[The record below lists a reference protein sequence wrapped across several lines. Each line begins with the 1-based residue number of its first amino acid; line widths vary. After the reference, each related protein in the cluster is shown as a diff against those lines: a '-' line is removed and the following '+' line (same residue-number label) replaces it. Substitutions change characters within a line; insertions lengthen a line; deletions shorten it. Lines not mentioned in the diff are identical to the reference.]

1 MNYKKIFNDPVYGFV
16 TIPFEE
22 VFNIIEHPY
31 FQRLRRIKQTGLV
44 EYVYPGALHTRFHHA
59 LGAMHLMGQAIEV
72 LQYKGVPI
80 TIVESKAAHL
90 AILLHDIGH
99 GAFSHTLEKQFV
111 NIHHETMTLL
121 FMERLN
127 EITKGT
133 LTIAIEIF
141 KGTYHKKFLHQLVSG
156 QLDVDRLDYLNRD
169 SFFTGVAEGVIGYD
183 RIIKMLTVHNG
194 ELVVEEKGIYSVER
208 FLTARRLMYWQV
220 YLHKTA
226 IVAEQMLLRIIGRA
240 KELVRAGIDI
250 QLPEPLRFFFS
261 QQVSEKDIKDNP
273 ILLDKFAQLDDC
285 DIFYIIKKFTSSE
298 DKILS
303 FLSNSLLNR
312 KLFKVENG
320 NKPFSAAYKKAIA
333 QRLTAH
339 FSASEIRYYLFEI
352 QESKSTYSANKQEE
366 ISILFK
372 DGTVKPM
379 SVCTDYDLGIKNI
392 TKHYLCYPKNIL

>member
-80 TIVESKAAHL
+80 TTSESKAAHL

-127 EITKGT
+127 EIMRGT
-133 LTIAIEIF
+133 LTTAIEIF

-240 KELVRAGIDI
+240 KELVQAGVDI
-250 QLPEPLRFFFS
+250 QLPEPIHFFFS

-273 ILLDKFAQLDDC
+273 TILDKFAQLDDY
-285 DIFYIIKKFTSSE
+285 DIFHIIKKFTSSE
-298 DKILS
+298 DNILS
-303 FLSNSLLNR
+303 FLSHSLLNR
-312 KLFKVENG
+312 KLFKVEIS
-320 NKPFSAAYKKAIA
+320 NKPFSTAYKKNIE
-333 QRLTAH
+333 QRLIAH
-339 FSASEIRYYLFEI
+339 FSPFEMRYYLFEI
-352 QESKSTYSANKQEE
+352 QESKSTYSANRQEE

-379 SVCTDYDLGIKNI
+379 SICTDYDLGIKNI